1 MGTKSHTE
9 SGGTSLP
16 LSSMMRSLMV
26 DKTFPQDY
34 VSGDK
39 KRTTRNS
46 TATAKSGAT
55 VLHGVLRFTDKR
67 QRVKPNQPNIEIYN
81 IPQPASDDP
90 NNGI

>member
-26 DKTFPQDY
+26 DKTLPQDY
-34 VSGDK
+34 GSGDK

-46 TATAKSGAT
+46 TATAKSDPT
-55 VLHGVLRFTDKR
+55 VLHGVLRFIDKR
-67 QRVKPNQPNIEIYN
+67 RRVKPNQPNIEIYN